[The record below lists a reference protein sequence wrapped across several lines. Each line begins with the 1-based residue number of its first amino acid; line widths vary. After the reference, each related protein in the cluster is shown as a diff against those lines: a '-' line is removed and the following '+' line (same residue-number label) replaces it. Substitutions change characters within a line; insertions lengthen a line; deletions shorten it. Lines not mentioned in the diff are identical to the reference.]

1 MCSSRSNT
9 VPFNAQITF
18 SGQKGRTLSPFK
30 LGQPQTQSQS
40 ASSSSSSDLSSSSDI
55 SSTSKALPSFSSK
68 PGATE
73 ATHTAATTDAY
84 SGGGGSNNHSGS
96 KNESSKTNIGAIAGG
111 TVGGVVGLAL
121 IGAGLFFFLRRKK
134 TKTPTP
140 VAEPEVAEKKPALYG
155 GPEQPPAELHSGSG
169 QYPHGAAELYS
180 PEPVY
185 EAPGHPVPR
194 A

>member
-9 VPFNAQITF
+9 VPFNALITF
-18 SGQKGRTLSPFK
+18 KGQTGRTLSPFK

-40 ASSSSSSDLSSSSDI
+40 DSSSSSVSSASDI
-55 SSTSKALPSFSSK
+55 SSSSKALPSFSSK

-73 ATHTAATTDAY
+73 ATHPAATTDAY
-84 SGGGGSNNHSGS
+84 GGGGGSKNGSGGSSGS
-96 KNESSKTNIGAIAGG
+96 HKTNVGAIAGG

-134 TKTPTP
+134 KQTPTP
-140 VAEPEVAEKKPALYG
+140 VAQAEAEKKPSLYG